1 MAVDPATVDFARA
14 LVMTPTAAADYLI
27 VAPVAVPL
35 IGGTLALFLR
45 NQPRLQPAIAIVVLA
60 LLVVCEAALLSRV
73 LAEGPLTMMM
83 GRWLPPFGIAFTVDA
98 LGATLALTAGVAGLA
113 VAVFAAGDLTAG
125 DRRFGFYPLLLL
137 LVAGVCG
144 AFCTG
149 DIFNLY
155 VWFEVLLISS
165 FGLIVLGGEPRQL
178 DGAVKYGILNL
189 IATTLF
195 LVTTGYLYGLVGTL
209 NMADITLKVA
219 ALPEGG
225 AITTIAMLYLLAFAM
240 KAAAFPL
247 GFWLPASYHTP
258 KIIVGAIFAGLLTKV
273 GVYALIRVLAMLM
286 PGERLLFADV
296 LGWVAALTLLVPAL
310 AALGENEIRRTLG
323 WVVIAGI
330 GNMLVGL
337 ALGTEAGYAG
347 AIAYAVHSML
357 AMTAIYLTLGLVER
371 IAGTS
376 SLHEAGGIW
385 RASPLVATLFLVMVL
400 AASGLPPFSGFWPK
414 AMLVRAALSAD
425 AGWLAAAILVSGFLV
440 TLALGRVFLFAIW
453 RDAPEGRPAPGP
465 TGVAGPLAGIGLA
478 AVVAILGVLPQP
490 LVALASDGARGLLDP
505 SAYLQSVFPAPDASQ
520 PSAQE
525 VQP

>member
-1 MAVDPATVDFARA
+1 MAVASTTVDLASA
-14 LVMTPTAAADYLI
+14 LVMAPTHPADYLI
-27 VAPVAVPL
+27 VAPVVLPL
-35 IGGTLALFLR
+35 IGGTVALFLR
-45 NQPRLQPAIAIVVLA
+45 NQPRLQPAIAVAVLA

-98 LGATLALTAGVAGLA
+98 LGALLALTAGVAGLA
-113 VAVFAAGDLTAG
+113 VALYSATDLTAG

-137 LVAGVCG
+137 LVAGVSG

-149 DIFNLY
+149 DLFNLY

-178 DGAVKYGILNL
+178 DGAVKYGVLNL

-195 LVTTGYLYGLVGTL
+195 LITTGYLYGLVGTL
-209 NMADITLKVA
+209 NMADITARVA
-219 ALPEGG
+219 ALPDS
-225 AITTIAMLYLLAFAM
+225 APITTIALLFLLAFAM

-258 KIIVGAIFAGLLTKV
+258 KIVVGAIFAGLLTKV

-286 PGERLLFADV
+286 PGERLGLADIIT
-296 LGWVAALTLLVPAL
+296 WVAALTLLLPAL
-310 AALGENEIRRTLG
+310 AALAESEIRRTLG

-330 GNMLVGL
+330 GNMLAGL

-385 RASPLVATLFLVMVL
+385 RASPLVAALFLVMVL
-400 AASGLPPFSGFWPK
+400 TASGLPPFSGFWPK

-425 AGWLAAAILVSGFLV
+425 AGWIAGAILVSGFLV

-453 RDAPEGRPAPGP
+453 RDAPAGRPAPASA
-465 TGVAGPLAGIGLA
+465 GVLGPLVGIGMA
-478 AVVAILGVLPQP
+478 AVVAALGILPQP
-490 LVALASDGARGLLDP
+490 LVAIASEGARGLVDP
-505 SAYLQSVFPAPDASQ
+505 AAYIGSVFPGVRP
-520 PSAQE
+520 
-525 VQP
+525 

>member
-1 MAVDPATVDFARA
+1 MAVDATAVDLARA
-14 LVMTPTAAADYLI
+14 MVTAPTRLADVLI
-27 VAPVAVPL
+27 VAPVVLPL
-35 IGGTLALFLR
+35 IGGALALFLR
-45 NQPRLQPAIAIVVLA
+45 NLPRLQPVIAILVLA
-60 LLVVCEAALLSRV
+60 LLVACEAALLARV

-98 LGATLALTAGVAGLA
+98 LGAVLALTAGVAGLA
-113 VAVFAAGDLTAG
+113 VALYSATDLTAG

-155 VWFEVLLISS
+155 VWFEVLLIAS
-165 FGLIVLGGEPRQL
+165 FGLIVLGGDPRQL

-195 LVTTGYLYGLVGTL
+195 LVTTGLLYGLVGTL
-209 NMADITLKVA
+209 NMADITERVA
-219 ALPEGG
+219 ALPDGG
-225 AITTIAMLYLLAFAM
+225 PITTIAVLYLLAFAM

-258 KIIVGAIFAGLLTKV
+258 KIVVGAIFAGLLTKV
-273 GVYALIRVLAMLM
+273 GVYALIRVFAMLM
-286 PGERLLFADV
+286 PGERLLLADV
-296 LGWVAALTLLVPAL
+296 IGWVAALTLLVPAL
-310 AALGENEIRRTLG
+310 AALAESEIRRTLG

-330 GNMLVGL
+330 GNMLAGL
-337 ALGTEAGYAG
+337 ALGNEAGYAG

-385 RASPLVATLFLVMVL
+385 RASPLVAALFLVMVL
-400 AASGLPPFSGFWPK
+400 SASGLPPFSGFWPK
-414 AMLVRAALSAD
+414 AMLVRAALTAD
-425 AGWLAAAILVSGFLV
+425 AGWIAAAILVSGFLV

-453 RDAPEGRPAPGP
+453 RDAPAGRPAAGSAGRIGP
-465 TGVAGPLAGIGLA
+465 AVGVGLA
-478 AVVAILGVLPQP
+478 AIIAALGVLPEP
-490 LVALASDGARGLLDP
+490 LVAVATDGARGLIDP
-505 SAYLQSVFPAPDASQ
+505 AAYLSSVFPEARP
-520 PSAQE
+520 
-525 VQP
+525 